1 MEDMTLNNSAAN
13 AEVNMNES
21 TSVNENVSV
30 GTDTPTVLPESPVI
44 GFQAVDAEGNVLGF
58 VSKAE
63 LVNEAK
69 QALYA
74 DLAILDAN
82 RPTTLPANSMLAET
96 STLAA
101 TDVYE
106 DQLAI
111 KSDAPY
117 IRGLDA
123 SGNPIRISKAD
134 LASVVGGLIGAV
146 NSNKNGLAT
155 PSMYNSKP
163 FTAYSAIRC
172 YKLGKNPRCLL
183 FGGRDG
189 ARGAYF
195 VATGDT
201 ILKILDHDSKIK
213 FYRDDDNNIYADTV
227 TGFNIAALS
236 FLGEQRITGV
246 PSFDPQNYTEI
257 TPI

>member
-1 MEDMTLNNSAAN
+1 M
-13 AEVNMNES
+13 
-21 TSVNENVSV
+21 
-30 GTDTPTVLPESPVI
+30 
-44 GFQAVDAEGNVLGF
+44 
-58 VSKAE
+58 
-63 LVNEAK
+63 
-69 QALYA
+69 
-74 DLAILDAN
+74 
-82 RPTTLPANSMLAET
+82 
-96 STLAA
+96 
-101 TDVYE
+101 
-106 DQLAI
+106 
-111 KSDAPY
+111 
-117 IRGLDA
+117 
-123 SGNPIRISKAD
+123 
-134 LASVVGGLIGAV
+134 GGLIGAV
-146 NSNKNGLAT
+146 NSGKNGLAT
-155 PSMYNSKP
+155 PSMYNSQP
-163 FTAYSAIRC
+163 FTTYSSTRC

-189 ARGAYF
+189 VRGAYF